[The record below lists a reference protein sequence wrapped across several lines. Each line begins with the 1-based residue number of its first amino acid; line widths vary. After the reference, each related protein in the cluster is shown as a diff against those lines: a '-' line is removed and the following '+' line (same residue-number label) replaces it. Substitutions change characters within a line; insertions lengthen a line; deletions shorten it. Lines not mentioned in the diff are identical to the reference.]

1 MNKATRWWG
10 SDAPKCVANPW
21 QESRRRSIVIN
32 AHKRVWAGQLHN
44 ANDGQRRPLSV
55 PPFPWYY

>member
-10 SDAPKCVANPW
+10 SDAPKCVANAW

-32 AHKRVWAGQLHN
+32 AHKRVCAGQPHN
-44 ANDGQRRPLSV
+44 PNNDRHRPLSA
-55 PPFPWYY
+55 PRFPWYY